1 MKNLNIKKSFI
12 PLALAGTLTATSLTG
27 CNVSKV
33 GKIVECNI
41 EDNHIHKYVSEE
53 GFETYKEGEYDENNG
68 MFRTEE
74 TTVPN
79 ENLKTLSNFD
89 LIKIADNLKALETA
103 TKNDLPYTEYEYT
116 YTYYVPIRS
125 GKVTI
130 SSPRTGTNFTTDSQ
144 HSNLTGKIRDV
155 EYRYKV
161 YKIGQDKK
169 GNTIIIE
176 SALVTDLT
184 DIMDEYPYF
193 KLSDYKQKV
202 YSKKREIQKE
212 LVK

>member
-1 MKNLNIKKSFI
+1 MKKLNIKKNFI
-12 PLALAGTLTATSLTG
+12 PIALAGTLTVTSFTG
-27 CNVSKV
+27 CNISRV
-33 GKIVECNI
+33 GKIVECDI
-41 EDNHIHKYVSEE
+41 EDEHIHKYVSEE

-79 ENLKTLSNFD
+79 ENLKTLSDFD
-89 LIKIADNLKALETA
+89 LIKIKDNLNALETA
-103 TKNDLPYTEYEYT
+103 TKNDLPYIEYEYK

-130 SSPRTGTNFTTDSQ
+130 SSPRTGRKFTTDSE
-144 HSNLTGKIRDV
+144 HSRLTGNVRDV
-155 EYRYKV
+155 EYRYKG

-176 SALVTDLT
+176 SDLVTNLT
-184 DIMDEYPYF
+184 DIMNEYPYF

-202 YSKKREIQKE
+202 YSKKRTMQKE
-212 LVK
+212 LIK